1 VVNVRTFG
9 KLHDPRTYKVK
20 EVGFIPNHLECAI
33 LRISSGIVK
42 YPIHNM
48 KGLAGYIPRRSHNN
62 HTCDPYI
69 YIYILCIYIFMIYI
83 YIYHVYI
90 YYVYIYYVYIYYA
103 YIYIMHI
110 YICIL
115 CTYIYICGISQV

>member
-1 VVNVRTFG
+1 MHSNAE
-9 KLHDPRTYKVK
+9 

-69 YIYILCIYIFMIYI
+69 YIYSIYIYIYYDIYIYILCIYIYIMYIYI
-83 YIYHVYI
+83 YI
-90 YYVYIYYVYIYYA
+90 YA

-110 YICIL
+110 YI
-115 CTYIYICGISQV
+115 YVYYAHIYMWDKPGMNGALLSKVRKTKG